1 MQQKGDKM
9 RIPGLKNKGFINKI
23 STNAQDSAA
32 DILKNAAKS
41 ISSGTPGDLQKSLD
55 ALGAY
60 NAPMVKII
68 KEQKDSTGELLERA
82 YINSNGAQVQESFIP
97 GIGLFER
104 SVTDSK
110 TGTVIYENFAGD
122 KIVSDK
128 ITGNY
133 YKFDKNGT
141 LKESK
146 DASTGAFACYYP
158 DGKTKASELFQ
169 NYSKTGEFISS
180 RFIEYQKDG
189 TTARELVRN
198 NKGEAVLREFRPD
211 GKVTQISSRP
221 DGTVI

>member
-1 MQQKGDKM
+1 M
-9 RIPGLKNKGFINKI
+9 RIPGLTNKGFINKI

-32 DILKNAAKS
+32 D
-41 ISSGTPGDLQKSLD
+41 SGTPKDLQKSLD

-110 TGTVIYENFAGD
+110 TGTVIYENFSGD

-146 DASTGAFACYYP
+146 DA
-158 DGKTKASELFQ
+158 
-169 NYSKTGEFISS
+169 
-180 RFIEYQKDG
+180 
-189 TTARELVRN
+189 
-198 NKGEAVLREFRPD
+198 
-211 GKVTQISSRP
+211 
-221 DGTVI
+221 

>member
-1 MQQKGDKM
+1 M

-41 ISSGTPGDLQKSLD
+41 IDSGTPKDLQKSLD

-104 SVTDSK
+104 SVTD
-110 TGTVIYENFAGD
+110 N
-122 KIVSDK
+122 
-128 ITGNY
+128 
-133 YKFDKNGT
+133 KNR
-141 LKESK
+141 
-146 DASTGAFACYYP
+146 YRY
-158 DGKTKASELFQ
+158 
-169 NYSKTGEFISS
+169 I
-180 RFIEYQKDG
+180 
-189 TTARELVRN
+189 
-198 NKGEAVLREFRPD
+198 
-211 GKVTQISSRP
+211 
-221 DGTVI
+221 

>member
-1 MQQKGDKM
+1 MK
-9 RIPGLKNKGFINKI
+9 IPGLKNKGFINKI

-41 ISSGTPGDLQKSLD
+41 IDSGTPKDLQKSLD

-146 DASTGAFACYYP
+146 DALTGAFACYYP
-158 DGKTKASELFQ
+158 DGKTKTSELFQ

-198 NKGEAVLREFRPD
+198 NKGEAVLREFRAD